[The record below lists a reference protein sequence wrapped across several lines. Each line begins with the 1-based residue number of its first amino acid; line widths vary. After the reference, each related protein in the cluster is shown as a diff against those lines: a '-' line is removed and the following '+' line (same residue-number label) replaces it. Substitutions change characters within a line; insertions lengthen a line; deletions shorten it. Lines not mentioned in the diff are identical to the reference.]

1 MKNPSLIAQL
11 KNVDWVRLI
20 PQVAAIVLAAGL
32 FYVLHVFTEW
42 PSNLIAGWLL
52 VVVYQYLVRFT
63 VTAQHTRGVQL
74 MKLQNFKAAAN
85 AFQRSLEF
93 FEKYPDLDQWRSIIL
108 LSTAKYGYK
117 EMALTN
123 LGFVYGRLNEPKK
136 SEQYYRKA
144 LELNPNNVNAKT
156 GLNLLNAKRPN
167 RKK

>member
-1 MKNPSLIAQL
+1 
-11 KNVDWVRLI
+11 
-20 PQVAAIVLAAGL
+20 
-32 FYVLHVFTEW
+32 
-42 PSNLIAGWLL
+42 
-52 VVVYQYLVRFT
+52 
-63 VTAQHTRGVQL
+63 